1 MITNRELTA
10 QDWHRLNGLLATA
23 LELEPPARV
32 DWLAALPDDAC
43 DLKPLLAQL
52 LSEADPTALRGTSET
67 LQPVVQL
74 AAAALSAMRHEQAGI
89 ASARGG
95 SSGCWPKA
103 AWGRCGSRSAPTAS
117 CSAPRRSS
125 CRGPSGST
133 AG

>member
-1 MITNRELTA
+1 MITGRELTA

-52 LSEADPTALRGTSET
+52 LADAGSTRFEGTSQT

-74 AAAALSAMRHEQAGI
+74 ASAALSAMRHEQPGDRIGPWRLERLAG
-89 ASARGG
+89 
-95 SSGCWPKA
+95 
-103 AWGRCGSRSAPTAS
+103 
-117 CSAPRRSS
+117 
-125 CRGPSGST
+125 
-133 AG
+133 